1 MFRFEFWKILIFKEL
16 LEEES
21 EMKRIVRI
29 YFIFEYYVIFE
40 VFLRYYFVLLGKVIL
55 LIGII
60 DIVYYFILEG

>member
-60 DIVYYFILEG
+60 DIVYYFISEG